1 MKELDTKLDELKK
14 IYIKKPTETI
24 NELNQVIIKLKND
37 ETNVI
42 NDKKVSKKVL
52 VGGLFAAY
60 ILLVGITNIGYGMDY
75 FMMYVFG
82 TAFFLAGLFVGMYV
96 PVFGIIFL
104 FSHGCTGLGIM
115 CLTKITQILSNPIMT
130 DNPGNLKNLLILGS
144 GLIIVGIVSVI
155 IFNVSEK
162 FRNSKYGM
170 LLTLGTL
177 GVGITIVQILPY
189 MFNITLKAL

>member
-75 FMMYVFG
+75 FMMYVF
-82 TAFFLAGLFVGMYV
+82 
-96 PVFGIIFL
+96 
-104 FSHGCTGLGIM
+104 
-115 CLTKITQILSNPIMT
+115 
-130 DNPGNLKNLLILGS
+130 
-144 GLIIVGIVSVI
+144 
-155 IFNVSEK
+155 
-162 FRNSKYGM
+162 
-170 LLTLGTL
+170 
-177 GVGITIVQILPY
+177 
-189 MFNITLKAL
+189 